1 MVAHTC
7 SKNGVAS
14 LAYVAGIRD
23 LSLDRV
29 KDVDGRNESGHDGV
43 KAGDQT
49 TPRTWAQT
57 ATMARNKVTDASA
70 KASSAT
76 ARTMVLIPLG

>member
-29 KDVDGRNESGHDGV
+29 KDVDGRNESGHDGGGV
-43 KAGDQT
+43 PAYFGRPK
-49 TPRTWAQT
+49 
-57 ATMARNKVTDASA
+57 KSHV
-70 KASSAT
+70 
-76 ARTMVLIPLG
+76 

>member
-29 KDVDGRNESGHDGV
+29 KDVDGRNKFGHFSLKSLQFSG
-43 KAGDQT
+43 
-49 TPRTWAQT
+49 
-57 ATMARNKVTDASA
+57 
-70 KASSAT
+70 
-76 ARTMVLIPLG
+76 